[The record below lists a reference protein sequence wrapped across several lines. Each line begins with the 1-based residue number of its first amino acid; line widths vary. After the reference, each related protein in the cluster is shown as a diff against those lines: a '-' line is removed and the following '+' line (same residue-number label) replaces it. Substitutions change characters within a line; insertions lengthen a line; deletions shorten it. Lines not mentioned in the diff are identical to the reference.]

1 MSAVMVVAW
10 SVFTLQ
16 MMIKIGALKKMAPES
31 RMDQIPRRIG
41 LLFKIGIGQEKLVGR
56 SRERMPGIMHALI
69 FWGAMLIGI
78 REVTLMGEGFVHG
91 FQEYLPLLGSNYLSG
106 FLFIYLYNIAELV
119 VLLMILVA
127 LYRRFVPRPDRL
139 DLNWEGVYVLI
150 FIAGI
155 MLTDLLFDAA
165 RFNLIDEWQYSLH
178 QFEHPVYGQERSWA
192 PVASALAGLLV
203 GLGETS
209 NSFFYHFGFWGHIA
223 TMLVFV
229 NILINTKQFHEIT
242 ALPNVFLGS
251 LDYPHARQKWIDL
264 EDEKAWEDGKIGI
277 NSLEQL
283 TWKQG
288 LDLYSCTECG
298 RCYDVCPTYVTGK
311 PLTQKWV
318 NQSLLSH
325 LRKEEGNIYVLV
337 QARIEPGNS
346 RIGHFGPT
354 IQSTPANYMRLHGGK
369 STPYLEYFFGCKPK
383 DARVIGNSMQYDLG
397 KRYYQKSKTL
407 IYVEVPEFLETDE
420 NMI

>member
-1 MSAVMVVAW
+1 
-10 SVFTLQ
+10 
-16 MMIKIGALKKMAPES
+16 
-31 RMDQIPRRIG
+31 
-41 LLFKIGIGQEKLVGR
+41 
-56 SRERMPGIMHALI
+56 
-69 FWGAMLIGI
+69 
-78 REVTLMGEGFVHG
+78 
-91 FQEYLPLLGSNYLSG
+91 
-106 FLFIYLYNIAELV
+106 
-119 VLLMILVA
+119 
-127 LYRRFVPRPDRL
+127 
-139 DLNWEGVYVLI
+139 
-150 FIAGI
+150 

-264 EDEKAWEDGKIGI
+264 EDEKAWEEGKIGI

-298 RCYDVCPTYVTGK
+298 RCYDV
-311 PLTQKWV
+311 
-318 NQSLLSH
+318 
-325 LRKEEGNIYVLV
+325 
-337 QARIEPGNS
+337 
-346 RIGHFGPT
+346 
-354 IQSTPANYMRLHGGK
+354 
-369 STPYLEYFFGCKPK
+369 
-383 DARVIGNSMQYDLG
+383 
-397 KRYYQKSKTL
+397 
-407 IYVEVPEFLETDE
+407 
-420 NMI
+420 